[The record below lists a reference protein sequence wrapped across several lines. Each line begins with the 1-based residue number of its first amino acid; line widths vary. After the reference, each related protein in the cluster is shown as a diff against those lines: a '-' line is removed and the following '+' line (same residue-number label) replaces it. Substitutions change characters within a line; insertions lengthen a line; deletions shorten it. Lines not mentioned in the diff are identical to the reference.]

1 MIPALSTPNFKVKWL
16 DHLNSIWA
24 AENSANISSRDAVN
38 SLYDRLVVNKEVTNT
53 NACTAPLNQGPALPE
68 YEGDTPTPGE
78 LEHHITALLAAQLE
92 LARAFSAE
100 SPFSVVLRQRLLVLQ
115 RIYYAV
121 STKYHDYAKTTSYVN
136 HVSTETVQEVVESTV
151 ERTCT
156 APQALVEM
164 GVKTGLSLLFAL
176 LRQSWQRCPS
186 PGSADIPNLCN
197 EVLTTAAEVVRNL
210 PPLSLANESHV
221 TPLGTQTLHEV
232 TKFLRHAALPT
243 SGADQQGQMLCSELL
258 LELALQRGSL
268 IHLLEWIDMA
278 LCASCNDFGG
288 RMTAGVFAKA
298 VYQMRATVGWEEAPG
313 VPLQP
318 DEKGLVML
326 YQAAICLIDEL
337 VNLASVYAS
346 QCPSSSD
353 NHVELVSPGPDKC
366 DVFVCGSNSSHQ
378 VAEESQE
385 KILIP
390 RLARAFTS
398 VQQVEAGQYCSF
410 IIHTNGT
417 VSACGKGSYGRL
429 GLGDSNNQPQPKTL
443 NIPGIVKKVS
453 SSKGSD
459 GHSLALT
466 CDGKVYSWGDGD
478 YGKLGHGNCTT
489 QKHPRLVGGTLTNK
503 VVKFIHAGYRHS
515 AAISEEGELYTWGEG
530 DNGRLGHGDYNGR
543 SMPTLVRDLTN
554 IGQVACGSAHTL
566 AVSEDGRI
574 VWAFGSGDN
583 GKLGHG
589 DTTKISR
596 PKVIE
601 ALQGLTIRKV
611 AAGSQFSLAL
621 TSNGQVYTWG
631 FGICLGLTVGE
642 TTCLVPQLVEE
653 LSSVRVIDVAIGD
666 SHVLALTHDCE
677 VYAWGNNSMGQCGQG
692 HSTSPITRP
701 RKVMGLDG
709 ISVNQVSAGTSH
721 SVFWTALPADRQV
734 VTWQRPFCV
743 ELQEG
748 TFSLLRLFVVKY
760 CNSFEDKCPQPFST
774 PEEHHKFVRLCLKLL
789 SAHLSLALKGGLT
802 SSILGN
808 QAKPLRQ
815 LLFRMVDINTPPSV
829 KSAVNE
835 TLNIGAPML
844 LPPLLE
850 RMELLHTLLPNV
862 SKLSNGQ
869 KMLLGIILTSLED
882 HAHVSSLLGYSH
894 TQEVKNRLSNDD
906 DLHLAQVLMKTLL
919 RNLSSHTEDC
929 LNDLEKS
936 LEKGQVEMAVAINPV
951 CHLHDLL
958 SSLQTHVL
966 AFCAAQGQEVNLLSW
981 STKLLQNHL
990 RLLLPLASDIF
1001 EHAARIAQKYP
1012 NSLNQLYDILI
1023 QSLAGSMLSKILHSL
1038 LLLPVSYFQPMML
1051 FSMLNLLT
1059 PMDHLNLLLPT
1070 QSEEDHTSEA
1080 DTPTPS
1086 DLAEHSWLW
1095 LVDMER
1101 TCGLLVGKSLG
1112 EMLIE
1117 TPFSVN
1123 EQKTRHWLSDTL
1135 FSRGLDK
1142 YDTNLVALLEN
1153 INFNSLTPSEE
1164 SYRQVDGLMMQ
1175 VSQEAAFCLQLA
1187 FASHGKSKKWSRKI
1201 NFSKERSQPFHAHS
1215 KCKYKDIPV
1224 PLCKINQVDY
1234 KCDCAEQRE
1243 FVLDEAMQ
1251 EVLSDPE
1258 MIYLDLVE
1266 YAQSCDWDTC
1276 DAVSEV
1282 QIETLMAAVLVAL
1295 LKHSGLLRAV
1305 LSKKITSSNVEL
1317 QEIYQL
1323 VFQVRQ
1329 KLLSCKSPELSRND
1343 ARYNSGE
1350 EDRKKGK
1357 NTGDSSADQLADD
1370 TDESE
1375 AGDHFEVSSPGN
1387 FDHMCASMLQRCLFL
1402 LVGVA
1407 GRDLNEPETDGSNR
1421 QTVGRSVLHY
1431 LCGEPVGRPA
1441 VLLGEELEN
1450 GWSVDPFVL
1459 YTAMK
1464 NQYDRAELRLYAFN
1478 QILELLSHNTH
1489 DENKTGAHPLRPNTL
1504 LNCVHQQL
1512 LAGCFG
1518 FGILLSEEKISTQQ
1532 PHYLDAVKATP
1543 RKLQSHIR
1551 TAVHCIYSLLISSLI
1566 ARQQNGSSSDQLQV
1580 LTVFALSVRYQPA
1593 DIVLVVSCGL
1603 LPVLVDLCSSG
1614 GHSLSPL
1621 DNSNRSAFLGVA
1633 TMRLLH
1639 ILAMSCGLYSSEVPM
1654 FEVGS
1659 IVQLMLSQLQRL
1671 LYQASSVPAVQP
1683 VLPSVRELRLAERS
1697 LGDFLVFVR
1706 RVTASHTIRRLLAT
1720 QEWIDTLLSVTGQRG
1735 TLEGE
1740 EVMLPRVQ
1748 ALRPRLLALQLLST
1762 VLPFMEPSCGGAQPC
1777 EQVIED
1783 LFSQLSAIMWLIP
1796 QAVAEKQALQK
1807 QRQLQ
1812 KKLYQLNSPGD
1823 FWLDGDM
1830 CEENLPVQDSGFD
1843 IEKCLCCTIENSQTL
1858 MHGSGGRG
1866 YGLGSSAIT
1875 SGCYH
1880 WKFLIVKE
1888 NKGNEGTCVGVARFP
1903 IKDYSHRTT
1912 TDMWLYR
1919 AYSGNLYHNGELP
1932 LNLPSFTQG
1941 DYITVVLDFDA
1952 KTMSFGK
1959 NGEEPQL
1966 AFEDIDAA
1974 ELYPCV
1980 MFYSTNPGEK
1990 VKMTDMQVRG
2000 TPRDMLPGDPHCAPL
2015 SAVLAES
2022 YVLLLRK
2029 LINSPVWNKQVNS
2042 CLLKRICQTKDLLP
2056 PSEPNKQE
2064 TKVPERKL
2072 CEEESEESK
2081 EEEIKVP
2088 PDEEEKK
2095 QSYPVSSLDLDR
2107 LCKEVWP
2114 ALAVIGGVDRGLRVG
2129 GQCFH
2134 KPTGR
2139 KAVVLGTLKQG
2150 LSTIKVQWDD
2160 LEASIS
2166 DCLLSTLEPTELLVF
2181 NSDKL
2186 SGVTAEMFVN
2196 MTRLSGLTGE
2206 FEFPVCGLTIPEL
2219 EEVNPF
2225 KLGQQELKRRHSSF
2239 IPDSNLSADQD
2250 QTNRTVESLTNE
2262 MVNSIMGEV
2271 TRRGSVERLGSAEG
2285 ENKAKEIA
2293 EETTKDNT
2301 VARAATHKLLECEVQ
2316 CLQLAFLQL
2325 ASLKS
2330 LATLLSCGKYAELLL
2345 VPSMAPFKKMDSE
2358 DEDKDKELDM
2368 DTPKEEDLER
2378 FKEGGEGVNED
2389 GLLREALKHL
2399 MRCMVDKS
2407 VEACKLRSL
2416 ASVGEMERVH
2426 MVLHST
2432 CTRAKAEEGFHISE
2446 TETKI
2451 RSLTNTRDSVA
2462 SIQESHQD
2470 CSTSSVHHAPH
2481 NLVHH
2486 APSLSRIVRRSSP
2499 LVPPTSL
2506 PLTVAMCSFSEFTSP
2521 QSTPSSN
2528 KPTPQSAPLLRASH
2542 RLRSPSPPPLPIA
2555 ASLMEMGFSLKHVQK
2570 AINATGSTGDMSA
2583 HTINQLATWMIE
2595 HPCIDLEHPEDAD
2608 DEEDAMGPFCGEHLC
2623 ASPPLL
2629 SSWRRLLTSEAVGY
2643 SSDMEACFSTRRS
2656 SVSRRRVCSDI
2667 RTYLCDRQAQDRERQ
2682 HVRGEAQPL
2691 YRPSSRD
2698 AAEVQETDSLMG
2710 VGATGAFPV
2719 GLESHVCALCGI
2731 FSHCLPAHYLSLH
2744 SGCGKLWG
2752 AGFCGTIINFNY
2764 FMCQDCQTKYS
2775 KSGESKI
2782 PGIVPSNH
2790 AQLLA
2795 PDLVA
2800 PSTVNDEEVDML
2812 YLTGSNGLD
2821 GNMMDVMTLQTKGGS
2836 NPTVDIM
2843 MLGEPDPLG
2852 ASSVPSITMET
2863 HNQGASKP
2871 TSKQKPLGEQASIL
2885 ASSQDRITALQR
2897 VTEAA
2902 HILVSRSVVMSA
2914 LSLLSVSGASCN
2926 LPAGL
2931 RAIGLSDTRKVVCL
2945 MSLTAGGR
2953 VELTPDFQLLGETG
2967 PPVQLASGFAQLASN
2982 LPPSTATCL
2991 GYLSQAMAAL
3001 AQNDVEAS
3009 NMVVHMC
3016 TKELKHA
3023 AFSVSSKT
3031 NSDSSSFAVTQALVG
3046 LLASYGGTSL
3056 TENLKDDC
3064 DKSPLSPPGD
3074 GRRPLQLSDALAACV
3089 MSYKLEPAHR
3099 QWATQQL
3106 VKCIAA
3112 RVTVLPEPI
3121 LNRLNLADLS
3131 GTLPAC
3137 KIIELEGHE
3146 NKVSLAAWNEGK
3158 GALATCGYDG
3168 TVRIWIR
3175 ASSTQEHTLLF
3186 HKSDNVFGSE
3196 LAGEFVSHL
3205 DWAPSGQ
3212 LLAAAMDNIVNI
3224 WELTHADS
3232 SGSSIRVNHCYI
3244 EPQPAWITA
3253 IAWPRQGGEESV
3265 QHLLVGTITGMV
3277 IMLTI
3282 YAENIH
3288 REELV
3293 HCSQPYASVSHIE
3306 WFDEEKEFAVGFTDG
3321 SVRLGRKNPN
3331 FQHRT
3336 ILAHMSNLSGLQWD
3350 YRGELL
3356 ATCGDDSLCH
3366 IWHEEASNWLCVYTL
3381 VLPEEAVTIAWS
3393 PLIGKGSHPLLMCL
3407 GTVGGSIAVWTLPDA
3422 PGEEGGGTE
3431 RGKPKEVLRLKG
3443 HGSYPLTSLAVHNSG
3458 LMVASGCY
3466 KGAIGIVNIWS
3477 LQDGVL
3483 LQTVTGSGGVHSLSW
3498 LGDSGLVICFGRS
3511 KNVHVAHYTYKKM
3524 KQDHLLAA
3532 ARTSLMRQGVQGLQH
3547 APWLCKLLQHLGT
3560 LLLEQYHYEKPL
3572 VVSGEQLMHSE
3583 FLRCLSTLALL
3594 LRLDRVLCYKPA
3606 APNQQQ
3612 NFDAVLDWQWLGMF
3626 SVGVHTAGALVNRT
3640 EFPPEF
3646 CSPTNEEEGQGVAAN
3661 NSAWSLKADEQIIMW
3676 ATQQPHDWQVG
3687 GKCQAYLW
3695 GSGRHGQ
3702 LAEAGRSC
3710 LIPVLAESFSGAQQI
3725 LCGQNCTFVIQSN
3738 GTVLACGEGSYGR
3751 LGQGNSDDL
3760 HSLSVI
3766 STLQGF
3772 VIIAMATS
3780 CGSDGHSLALAES
3793 GEVFSWGDGDYGK
3806 LGHGNSDRQR
3816 RPRQI
3821 EALQSEE
3828 VVQVACGFKHSAVV
3842 TADGKLFTFG
3852 NGDYGRL
3859 GLGSTANKKLPERV
3873 ASLEGHSVG
3882 FVACGLNHTICIS
3895 TDGNIVWAFGDG
3907 DYGKLGLGHTAT
3919 KLLPQRVETLNNVGV
3934 KSACCGTQ
3942 LTVFLTQDGRV
3953 LTCGQDRLLAQPESR
3968 PRGQNKPQQVM
3979 ALSQHFVEDIA
3990 MGAEHVLC
3998 LTSTG
4003 DVLGWGLNS
4012 DGQLGL
4018 GHTSVVREPQL
4029 ITTLTGKGAKQIATG
4044 RTHSTAWTSPPVPKR
4059 LPGVSST
4066 MRVGLPLHIPSQY
4079 GHLQG
4084 FNILAIQARLKLLYK
4099 FSDTLYLSWRLLP
4112 LSPQC
4117 EWMTPILRVFT
4128 SSQLRPLLAPRVY
4141 TLPLV
4146 RSIGRTM
4153 VQGRNYGPQVTV
4165 RRLAMRGRRCKPIF
4179 VQVARQVIKM
4189 KPAELR
4195 LPSRAWKVKLVG
4207 EGADDAGGVFDDT
4220 VTEMCQELIVGTV
4233 PLLVR
4238 TPNAVNDTGYS
4249 RDRYLLNPNLSLPQ
4263 HISWFKFLGV
4273 LFGVAVRTKKPLA
4286 VPLAP
4291 LVWKLLVGEPVS
4303 VDDLEDSDSLYIQS
4317 LRGISDIHL
4326 SGVTQDNFH
4335 EVIPLECFEGTSC
4348 SGRVVPIVPGG
4359 RSLPLTF
4366 NNRML
4371 YVEQAIR
4378 FRLHEMDLQVAAV
4391 REGMS
4396 WIIPVPLLCL
4406 VTSQHLEQLVCG
4418 LPHISIQLLKRV
4430 VRYRE
4435 LDESHTLVQWLWDT
4449 LEGFS
4454 NAERV
4459 LFMRFVSGRSRL
4471 PANLADLSQR
4481 FQVMKVDR
4489 AMDGL
4494 PTAQTCFFQLRLP
4507 PYSSQEVMA
4516 ERLRYAINNC
4526 RSIDMDNYML
4536 ARNTDLGQAS
4546 DDEY

>member
-1 MIPALSTPNFKVKWL
+1 MGLWYLLGS
-16 DHLNSIWA
+16 DC
-24 AENSANISSRDAVN
+24 R
-38 SLYDRLVVNKEVTNT
+38 
-53 NACTAPLNQGPALPE
+53 
-68 YEGDTPTPGE
+68 GDD
-78 LEHHITALLAAQLE
+78 L
-92 LARAFSAE
+92 
-100 SPFSVVLRQRLLVLQ
+100 
-115 RIYYAV
+115 
-121 STKYHDYAKTTSYVN
+121 
-136 HVSTETVQEVVESTV
+136 
-151 ERTCT
+151 
-156 APQALVEM
+156 
-164 GVKTGLSLLFAL
+164 
-176 LRQSWQRCPS
+176 
-186 PGSADIPNLCN
+186 
-197 EVLTTAAEVVRNL
+197 
-210 PPLSLANESHV
+210 
-221 TPLGTQTLHEV
+221 
-232 TKFLRHAALPT
+232 
-243 SGADQQGQMLCSELL
+243 SGASAG
-258 LELALQRGSL
+258 RG
-268 IHLLEWIDMA
+268 
-278 LCASCNDFGG
+278 
-288 RMTAGVFAKA
+288 A
-298 VYQMRATVGWEEAPG
+298 V
-313 VPLQP
+313 
-318 DEKGLVML
+318 
-326 YQAAICLIDEL
+326 
-337 VNLASVYAS
+337 
-346 QCPSSSD
+346 
-353 NHVELVSPGPDKC
+353 
-366 DVFVCGSNSSHQ
+366 
-378 VAEESQE
+378 
-385 KILIP
+385 
-390 RLARAFTS
+390 
-398 VQQVEAGQYCSF
+398 
-410 IIHTNGT
+410 
-417 VSACGKGSYGRL
+417 
-429 GLGDSNNQPQPKTL
+429 
-443 NIPGIVKKVS
+443 
-453 SSKGSD
+453 
-459 GHSLALT
+459 
-466 CDGKVYSWGDGD
+466 
-478 YGKLGHGNCTT
+478 
-489 QKHPRLVGGTLTNK
+489 
-503 VVKFIHAGYRHS
+503 
-515 AAISEEGELYTWGEG
+515 
-530 DNGRLGHGDYNGR
+530 
-543 SMPTLVRDLTN
+543 
-554 IGQVACGSAHTL
+554 IGA
-566 AVSEDGRI
+566 
-574 VWAFGSGDN
+574 N
-583 GKLGHG
+583 
-589 DTTKISR
+589 
-596 PKVIE
+596 
-601 ALQGLTIRKV
+601 
-611 AAGSQFSLAL
+611 
-621 TSNGQVYTWG
+621 
-631 FGICLGLTVGE
+631 
-642 TTCLVPQLVEE
+642 
-653 LSSVRVIDVAIGD
+653 
-666 SHVLALTHDCE
+666 VLALTHDCE

-709 ISVNQVSAGTSH
+709 ISINQVSAGTSH
-721 SVFWTALPADRQV
+721 SVFWTALPADSSDLAAAVLCGAPRRNILTVAAVCSEVLQQLRRQV
-734 VTWQRPFCV
+734 SSAFLNTRRTPQVCASLSEAP
-743 ELQEG
+743 EL
-748 TFSLLRLFVVKY
+748 
-760 CNSFEDKCPQPFST
+760 
-774 PEEHHKFVRLCLKLL
+774 
-789 SAHLSLALKGGLT
+789 
-802 SSILGN
+802 SSIIGAQRGADVIHPGEPG
-808 QAKPLRQ
+808 QASETVTVQVTTCCISPGEPGQ
-815 LLFRMVDINTPPSV
+815 ASWQTAFYFVLFIGEGMVDINTPPSV

-894 TQEVKNRLSNDD
+894 TQEVKNRLSTND

-966 AFCAAQGQEVNLLSW
+966 AFCAAQGQEANLLSW

-990 RLLLPLASDIF
+990 QLLLPLASDIF

-1070 QSEEDHTSEA
+1070 QSEEDHASEA
-1080 DTPTPS
+1080 NTPTPS

-1153 INFNSLTPSEE
+1153 INFNSLTPSED
-1164 SYRQVDGLMMQ
+1164 SYRQVDGVMTQ

-1258 MIYLDLVE
+1258 MLYRDLVE

-1276 DAVSEV
+1276 DVVSEV
-1282 QIETLMAAVLVAL
+1282 QIEMLMAAVLVAL

-1305 LSKKITSSNVEL
+1305 LSKNI
-1317 QEIYQL
+1317 
-1323 VFQVRQ
+1323 Q
-1329 KLLSCKSPELSRND
+1329 KLLSSKSPELSRD
-1343 ARYNSGE
+1343 DTRYNSGE
-1350 EDRKKGK
+1350 EDRRKGK
-1357 NTGDSSADQLADD
+1357 ATGDSSADQLADD

-1407 GRDLNEPETDGSNR
+1407 GRDLNEPETEGSNR
-1421 QTVGRSVLHY
+1421 HTVGRSVLHY

-1489 DENKTGAHPLRPNTL
+1489 DENKTGAQPLRPSTL

-1532 PHYLDAVKATP
+1532 PHYLDAVMATP

-1603 LPVLVDLCSSG
+1603 LPVLVDLCASG
-1614 GHSLSPL
+1614 GDCLSPL
-1621 DNSNRSAFLGVA
+1621 DNSNRSAVLGVA

-1671 LYQASSVPAVQP
+1671 LSQASSVPAVQP
-1683 VLPSVRELRLAERS
+1683 VLTSVRELRLAERS

-1762 VLPFMEPSCGGAQPC
+1762 VLPFMEPSCGGTQPC
-1777 EQVIED
+1777 EQVVED

-1843 IEKCLCCTIENSQTL
+1843 IDKCLCCTIENSQTL

-2029 LINSPVWNKQVNS
+2029 LINSPVWNKQVNA

-2056 PSEPNKQE
+2056 PSEPNRQE
-2064 TKVPERKL
+2064 TKERKL

-2095 QSYPVSSLDLDR
+2095 QSYRVSSLDLDR

-2160 LEASIS
+2160 FEASIS

-2206 FEFPVCGLTIPEL
+2206 FEFPVCGLTITEL

-2239 IPDSNLSADQD
+2239 IPGSNLSADQD
-2250 QTNRTVESLTNE
+2250 QANRTVESLTNE

-2271 TRRGSVERLGSAEG
+2271 TRRGSVERLGSTEG

-2301 VARAATHKLLECEVQ
+2301 VARAATHKLLECEVE

-2368 DTPKEEDLER
+2368 DSPKEEDLER
-2378 FKEGGEGVNED
+2378 FKEGGEDVNED

-2542 RLRSPSPPPLPIA
+2542 RLRSPSPPPPPIA
-2555 ASLMEMGFSLKHVQK
+2555 APLMEMGFSLKHVQK
-2570 AINATGSTGDMSA
+2570 AINATVDVVSSGGVCVGLPGSTGDMSA

-2608 DEEDAMGPFCGEHLC
+2608 DEEDAMGAFCGEHLC

-2698 AAEVQETDSLMG
+2698 AAEAQETDSLMG
-2710 VGATGAFPV
+2710 VGATGVFPA

-2764 FMCQDCQTKYS
+2764 FMCQDCQTKYA
-2775 KSGESKI
+2775 KSSESKI
-2782 PGIVPSNH
+2782 SGIVPSNH

-2821 GNMMDVMTLQTKGGS
+2821 GNMMDVMTLQAKGGS
-2836 NPTVDIM
+2836 NPAVDIM

-2852 ASSVPSITMET
+2852 ATSVPSITMEAHNQEVDMLYLT
-2863 HNQGASKP
+2863 GSNGLDGNMMDVMTLQAKGGSNPAVDIMMLGEPDPLGATSVPSITMEAHNQGASKP
-2871 TSKQKPLGEQASIL
+2871 TGKQKPLGEQAAIL

-2902 HILVSRSVVMSA
+2902 RILVSRSVVMSA

-2953 VELTPDFQLLGETG
+2953 VELSPDFQLVGETG

-3001 AQNDVEAS
+3001 AQNNAEAS

-3023 AFSVSSKT
+3023 AFGVSSKT

-3074 GRRPLQLSDALAACV
+3074 GRRPLQLSNALAACV

-3137 KIIELEGHE
+3137 KIIELEGHD

-3196 LAGEFVSHL
+3196 LAGEFVSQL

-3212 LLAAAMDNIVNI
+3212 LLAAAMDNVVNI
-3224 WELTHADS
+3224 WELTYADS

-3244 EPQPAWITA
+3244 EPQPAWITV

-3282 YAENIH
+3282 YAENIQ

-3293 HCSQPYASVSHIE
+3293 HCSQPYGVTLLACGAVRDRTPGHQVLVLEGSRPAQATRVPSVSHIE

-3366 IWHEEASNWLCVYTL
+3366 IWHEEANNWLCVYTL

-3407 GTVGGSIAVWTLPDA
+3407 GTVGGNIAVWTLPDA
-3422 PGEEGGGTE
+3422 PGEEGGDTE

-3466 KGAIGIVNIWS
+3466 KGATGIVNIWS

-3547 APWLCKLLQHLGT
+3547 APWLCTLLQHLGT

-3583 FLRCLSTLALL
+3583 FLRCLATLALL
-3594 LRLDRVLCYKPA
+3594 LRLDKVLCYKPA

-3612 NFDAVLDWQWLGMF
+3612 NFDAVLEWQWLGMF
-3626 SVGVHTAGALVNRT
+3626 TVGVHTAGALVNRT

-3646 CSPTNEEEGQGVAAN
+3646 CTPTNEEEGQGVAAN

-3695 GSGRHGQ
+3695 GSGRQGQ

-3919 KLLPQRVETLNNVGV
+3919 KLLPQRVEALNNVGVKSACCGTQLTVFLTQDGRVLTCGQDRLLAQPESRPRGQNKPQQRVEALNNVGV

-4059 LPGVSST
+4059 LSGVSST

-4084 FNILAIQARLKLLYK
+4084 LNILAIQARLKLLYK

-4220 VTEMCQELIVGTV
+4220 VTEMCQELIIGTV